1 MLRTSLGVQCL
12 GAHLPMWRP
21 WLWSLVRKDP
31 TYYGATKPKDPHS
44 WTRAPEP
51 VLCTKRAVPAPS
63 TRESLRA
70 ATRTQHSH
78 KFLKKEMSRST
89 SDISEGAKT
98 STCFYFIT
106 LKVNVLKKR
115 EKLNTAAVTGNEKR
129 CTDLIRVLPRHSAN
143 FRC

>member
-1 MLRTSLGVQCL
+1 MLGSPPTNVVHSALIPGQEGSDILRGNEAQRPPLLNACSRACTLQREQSLL
-12 GAHLPMWRP
+12 
-21 WLWSLVRKDP
+21 
-31 TYYGATKPKDPHS
+31 
-44 WTRAPEP
+44 
-51 VLCTKRAVPAPS
+51 PS

-70 ATRTQHSH
+70 ATKTQHSH
-78 KFLKKEMSRST
+78 NFLKKEMSRST

-98 STCFYFIT
+98 STCFYFIA